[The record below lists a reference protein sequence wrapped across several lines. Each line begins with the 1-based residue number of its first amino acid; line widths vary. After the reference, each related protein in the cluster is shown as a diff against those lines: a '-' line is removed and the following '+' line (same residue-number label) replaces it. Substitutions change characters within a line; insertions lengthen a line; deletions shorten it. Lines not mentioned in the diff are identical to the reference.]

1 MIFTVASSPGRAV
14 TVSTTQAIESLG
26 TTIVVVVTVTS
37 VPAVV
42 LAVVT
47 SPPVVVVSLPLV
59 VVTSL
64 PPAVVVLLPLVVVT
78 SLPPAVVVLLPLVVV
93 TSLPP
98 AVVVSLPLV
107 VVSAVVVSAVVVD
120 VFTTVVVALVVVEEI
135 GSGYVMMIAPSIP
148 MILSVISLPS
158 VSKILSDP
166 FTNSTG
172 YVPGAVC
179 SGIVNVRTATLSPSF
194 ALTASPVAVAK
205 SNFFFVGF
213 FVI

>member
-1 MIFTVASSPGRAV
+1 M
-14 TVSTTQAIESLG
+14 L
-26 TTIVVVVTVTS
+26 
-37 VPAVV
+37 
-42 LAVVT
+42 
-47 SPPVVVVSLPLV
+47 LPLV
-59 VVTSL
+59 VVTTL

-78 SLPPAVVVLLPLVVV
+78 SLPPAVVVLLPLVV
-93 TSLPP
+93 TS
-98 AVVVSLPLV
+98 PLV

-120 VFTTVVVALVVVEEI
+120 VFTTVVVAFVVVEEI

-213 FVI
+213 FVIEAL